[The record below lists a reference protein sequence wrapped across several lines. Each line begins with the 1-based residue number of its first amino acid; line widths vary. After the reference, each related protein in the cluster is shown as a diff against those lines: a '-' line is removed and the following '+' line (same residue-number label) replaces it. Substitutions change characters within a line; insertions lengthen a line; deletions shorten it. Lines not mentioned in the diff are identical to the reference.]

1 MSKNYFA
8 IECDGNFIE
17 NVVIT
22 DIDGKRVFE
31 EMLSM
36 TYDEMK
42 SYEDLEKFV
51 VAAMDAAN
59 SRFETNDAETLITL
73 IDENDVFIWSIIMGA
88 GDNDDQIR
96 YSLVDWRKDGMN
108 YKYADS

>member
-22 DIDGKRVFE
+22 DPDGNMVFE
-31 EMLSM
+31 ELLNM

-42 SYEDLEKFV
+42 SYEDLENFV
-51 VAAMDAAN
+51 VVAMGAAN
-59 SRFETNDAETLITL
+59 SRFETNDAETLVTL
-73 IDENDVFIWSIIMGA
+73 IGEDDVFIWSIIIGP
-88 GDNDDQIR
+88 GEEDEDLK
-96 YSLVDWRKDGMN
+96 YVLVDWKKDGKN
-108 YKYADS
+108 YRYQP